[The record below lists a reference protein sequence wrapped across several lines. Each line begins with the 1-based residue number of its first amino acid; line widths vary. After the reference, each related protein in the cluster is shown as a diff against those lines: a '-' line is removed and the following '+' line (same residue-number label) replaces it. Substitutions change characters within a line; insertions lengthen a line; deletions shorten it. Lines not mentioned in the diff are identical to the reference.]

1 MTELIPVPA
10 EQKETLRNLFIK
22 IHSAVAEWIF
32 FYGDTRG
39 YSPRKSSLS
48 SSVLYFSIRAW
59 KFFL

>member
-32 FYGDTRG
+32 SMATRG
-39 YSPRKSSLS
+39 VYSPRKSSLS